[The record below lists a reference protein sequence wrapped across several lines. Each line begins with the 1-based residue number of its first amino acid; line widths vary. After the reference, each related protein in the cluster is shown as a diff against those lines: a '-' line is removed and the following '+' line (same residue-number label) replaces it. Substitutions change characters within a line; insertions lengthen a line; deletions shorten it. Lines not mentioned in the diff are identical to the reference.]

1 MLQQQLAML
10 GLELRPS
17 SLADLQI
24 VPHGGI
30 LAEGLAYAE
39 LVRSWQ
45 DQLANSSASSQA
57 VFHQLTCH
65 LNEQNLL
72 RGWDRWIA
80 LFLYRA
86 LPAPLD
92 KELSPLASNPVDP
105 VSISQGQL
113 FGVSIEL
120 ARNGLVGPTAIAMS
134 WLIEDLL
141 AKSMDPK
148 EYAMDLT
155 AALVDAALNG
165 REAYSC
171 GLTVSQHEKW
181 NRDVDFCIGLKAIA
195 ASLSDL
201 LTSEPKSVAQRLS
214 ELAQDLRFK
223 EDQYSEHH
231 VKSMLEIEMW
241 TAEAFRRIRLG
252 EKSQGYRQ
260 LSDLASMLPFEK
272 PRNTDS
278 AAWHQLTINALTHFT
293 PGIPHLLLIE
303 GKSLPRTGHHYLRRL
318 LGETHPGQFS
328 YCEYYQEP
336 GCCKQIPCRAEAY
349 WSYAREQGQDHIRF
363 IKSHDFD
370 LADPIY
376 EAPSSVLRLIQ
387 IRQPLHLLVSWLE
400 LFHLQVNRSLL
411 ESHGISPSRIYLHH
425 EKALLDTAWRL
436 IDESGSCMSM
446 DEAHEWLDAQ
456 ALYITGFLAKWLPI
470 CKEFP
475 EHVESDSLSGSYVL
489 RYEDLGS
496 CSPILRGLGAGL
508 GPSQIT
514 KSVELYNPRVA
525 PVLVRK
531 SKRLSSFFSELSY
544 RLIEADHLILQETS
558 PWQKLMGYDPID
570 AGLVVTH

>member
-17 SLADLQI
+17 SLTDLQI

-30 LAEGLAYAE
+30 LAEGLAYAD
-39 LVRSWQ
+39 LVRCWQ
-45 DQLANSSASSQA
+45 DQLAKSSASSQA

-92 KELSPLASNPVDP
+92 KALSPLASNPVDP

-148 EYAMDLT
+148 EYAMDLS

-171 GLTVSQHEKW
+171 GFELSPYDKW
-181 NRDVDFCIGLKAIA
+181 DRDVDFCIGLKAIA
-195 ASLSDL
+195 ACLSDL
-201 LTSEPKSVAQRLS
+201 LTSEPKSAAQRLS

-241 TAEAFRRIRLG
+241 TAEAFRRIRFG
-252 EKSQGYRQ
+252 EKSQGYKQ

-272 PRNTDS
+272 PHNTDS

-349 WSYAREQGQDHIRF
+349 WSYAREHGQDHIRF

-370 LADPIY
+370 LSDPFY
-376 EAPSSVLRLIQ
+376 NAPPSVLRLVQ

-411 ESHGISPSRIYLHH
+411 EEHGVSPTRIYLYH
-425 EKALLDTAWRL
+425 ERVLLDTAWRL
-436 IDESGSCMSM
+436 IDESGSCMTL
-446 DEAHEWLDAQ
+446 EQAHEWLVAK
-456 ALYITGFLAKWLPI
+456 ASYISGFLAKWLPA
-470 CKEFP
+470 CKDLPAHGEAEP
-475 EHVESDSLSGSYVL
+475 LSGTYVL
-489 RYEDLGS
+489 RYEDLGNYS
-496 CSPILRGLGAGL
+496 ATLRKLGSGLNTVQAMRDA
-508 GPSQIT
+508 
-514 KSVELYNPRVA
+514 ELYSP
-525 PVLVRK
+525 RK
-531 SKRLSSFFSELSY
+531 STPLDRRSERMSNFFSELSP
-544 RLIEADHLILQETS
+544 RLIEAEIRILEETS
-558 PWQKLMGYDPID
+558 QWQRLMKYAPCIKI
-570 AGLVVTH
+570 